1 MSVIGQ
7 SAFHE
12 TESAEMSDLFIIQ
25 MLAVTILT
33 RELVTVL
40 SRVREASAATARRS
54 LPR

>member
-25 MLAVTILT
+25 MLAVTIVT
-33 RELVTVL
+33 MDLVAAL
-40 SRVREASAATARRS
+40 RVRKASAATARRS